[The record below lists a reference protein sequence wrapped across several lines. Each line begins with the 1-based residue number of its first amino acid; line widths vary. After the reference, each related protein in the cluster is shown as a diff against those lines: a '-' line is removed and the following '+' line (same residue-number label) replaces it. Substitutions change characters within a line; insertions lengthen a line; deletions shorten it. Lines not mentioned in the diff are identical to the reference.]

1 MDDEAG
7 LAWLNDALAYAFA
20 RGTPELRAYLEAVM
34 DDVLFE
40 IELEAHSRW
49 RRKRFVADRWW
60 PEQG

>member
-1 MDDEAG
+1 M
-7 LAWLNDALAYAFA
+7 NDALAYAFA